1 MNREPGL
8 QASKPTDLRSS
19 PPYCACCSKD
29 QQQTTDGM
37 KILDDIRAMA
47 LPTQVC
53 GLLPFFSGENEE
65 NFRLGR
71 WGRWYGRGVAALLLV
86 SSALLCQDVLF
97 ASQEYRLVA
106 GSLGDTEEINRTI
119 ETLFCICSYTMM
131 VLSSVHNAS
140 KHWGTLRDVAR
151 IDEYLEANG
160 FRESY
165 SCRLPGALV
174 AATSTSVVLVAFY
187 YVHFLSGIG
196 ARRQCVL
203 MLVYSLQMLYSGV
216 FAVYLRT
223 VLKSLALRI
232 EFLNRRLD
240 AFTRQEGPGGRR
252 SDRENWRELSN
263 LIEVFCKLRYITE
276 NMNSVAGVG
285 LLFFFGFAFYTVTN
299 QSYLAFS
306 TLTARSSSEHA
317 DLADTMGLSCAWVL
331 AETVTMAVICSS
343 CDCLASAANTTSQI
357 LARVYGK
364 SKEFQNI
371 IDKFLTKSIKQ
382 EVQFTAYGF
391 FAIDNSTLF
400 KIFSAVT
407 TYLVIL
413 VQFKQ
418 LEDSKV
424 EEVEV

>member
-1 MNREPGL
+1 
-8 QASKPTDLRSS
+8 
-19 PPYCACCSKD
+19 
-29 QQQTTDGM
+29 M
-37 KILDDIRAMA
+37 KILHDIRAMA

-53 GLLPFFSGENEE
+53 ALLPFFSGEEHEE
-65 NFRLGR
+65 NFRLSK
-71 WGRWYGRGVAALLLV
+71 WGRWYGRGIAALLLV

-97 ASQEYRLVA
+97 ASLEYKLVA
-106 GSLGDTEEINRTI
+106 SSLGDTEEINRTI

-131 VLSSVHNAS
+131 VLSSVHNGS
-140 KHWGTLRDVAR
+140 KHWSTLRDIAR
-151 IDEYLEANG
+151 IDEYLEVNG

-165 SCRLPGALV
+165 SCRLLGALV

-196 ARRQCVL
+196 SRRQWIL

-223 VLKSLALRI
+223 ILKNLALRI

-240 AFTRQEGPGGRR
+240 EFAQQERR
-252 SDRENWRELSN
+252 NDRENWRELSN
-263 LIEVFCKLRYITE
+263 LIEVFCKFRYITE
-276 NMNSVAGVG
+276 NMNCVAGVG
-285 LLFFFGFAFYTVTN
+285 LLFYFGFSFYTVTN

-306 TLTARSSSEHA
+306 TLTAQQSA
-317 DLADTMGLSCAWVL
+317 DVADTMGLSCAWVL

-343 CDCLASAANTTSQI
+343 CDCLASEANTTSQI

-364 SKEFQNI
+364 SKEYQNI

-382 EVQFTAYGF
+382 DVQFTAYGF

-413 VQFKQ
+413 IQFKQ

>member
-1 MNREPGL
+1 
-8 QASKPTDLRSS
+8 
-19 PPYCACCSKD
+19 
-29 QQQTTDGM
+29 M
-37 KILDDIRAMA
+37 KILQDIRAMV

-53 GLLPFFSGENEE
+53 ALLPFFGGENEE

-71 WGRWYGRGVAALLLV
+71 WGRWYGRLIAALLLV
-86 SSALLCQDVLF
+86 SSGLLCQDVLF
-97 ASQEYRLVA
+97 ASQEYKLV
-106 GSLGDTEEINRTI
+106 GSSLGDTEEINRTI

-131 VLSSVHNAS
+131 VLSSVHNAT
-140 KHWGTLRDVAR
+140 KHWSTLRDIAR
-151 IDEYLEANG
+151 IDEYLEVNG

-165 SCRLPGALV
+165 SCRLLGALV
-174 AATSTSVVLVAFY
+174 AVSSTSVVLVAFY

-223 VLKSLALRI
+223 ILKNLALRI

-240 AFTRQEGPGGRR
+240 EFTRQER
-252 SDRENWRELSN
+252 SRERTDRENWRELSN
-263 LIEVFCKLRYITE
+263 LIEVLCKFRYITE

-285 LLFFFGFAFYTVTN
+285 LLFYFGFSFYTVTN

-306 TLTARSSSEHA
+306 TLTARSSSSDEQSA
-317 DLADTMGLSCAWVL
+317 DIVDTMGLSCAWVL

-343 CDCLASAANTTSQI
+343 CDCLASEANTTSQI

-391 FAIDNSTLF
+391 FSIDNSTLF

-413 VQFKQ
+413 IQFKQ

-424 EEVEV
+424 EEVGL

>member
-1 MNREPGL
+1 
-8 QASKPTDLRSS
+8 
-19 PPYCACCSKD
+19 
-29 QQQTTDGM
+29 M
-37 KILDDIRAMA
+37 KILRDIRAMV

-53 GLLPFFSGENEE
+53 ALLPFFSGEEHEE
-65 NFRLGR
+65 NFRLSG
-71 WGRWYGRGVAALLLV
+71 WGRWYGRVIAALLLV

-97 ASQEYRLVA
+97 ASLEYKLVA
-106 GSLGDTEEINRTI
+106 SSLGDTEEINRTI

-131 VLSSVHNAS
+131 VLSSVHNGS
-140 KHWGTLRDVAR
+140 KHWSTLRDIAR
-151 IDEYLEANG
+151 IDEYLEVNG

-165 SCRLPGALV
+165 SCRLLGALV

-196 ARRQCVL
+196 SRRQWIL

-223 VLKSLALRI
+223 ILKNLALRI
-232 EFLNRRLD
+232 EFLNRRLEE
-240 AFTRQEGPGGRR
+240 FTRLERSGRR
-252 SDRENWRELSN
+252 NDRENWRELSN
-263 LIEVFCKLRYITE
+263 LIEVFCKFRYITE
-276 NMNSVAGVG
+276 NLNCVAGVG
-285 LLFFFGFAFYTVTN
+285 LLFYFGFSFYTVTN

-306 TLTARSSSEHA
+306 TLTAKQSA
-317 DLADTMGLSCAWVL
+317 DIADTMGLSCAWVL

-343 CDCLASAANTTSQI
+343 CDCLASEANTTSQI

-382 EVQFTAYGF
+382 DVQFTAYGF

-413 VQFKQ
+413 IQFKQ
-418 LEDSKV
+418 LEDSNV
-424 EEVEV
+424 EDVEV

>member
-1 MNREPGL
+1 
-8 QASKPTDLRSS
+8 
-19 PPYCACCSKD
+19 
-29 QQQTTDGM
+29 M
-37 KILDDIRAMA
+37 KILRDIRAMIW
-47 LPTQVC
+47 PTQVC
-53 GLLPFFSGENEE
+53 ALLPFFSGEEHEE
-65 NFRLGR
+65 NFRLSK
-71 WGRWYGRGVAALLLV
+71 WGRWYGRVIAALLLV

-97 ASQEYRLVA
+97 ASLEYKLVA
-106 GSLGDTEEINRTI
+106 SSLGDTEEINRTI

-131 VLSSVHNAS
+131 VLSSVHNGS
-140 KHWGTLRDVAR
+140 KHWSTLRDIAR
-151 IDEYLEANG
+151 IDEYLEVNG

-165 SCRLPGALV
+165 SCRLLGALV

-196 ARRQCVL
+196 SRRQWIL

-223 VLKSLALRI
+223 ILKNLALRI

-240 AFTRQEGPGGRR
+240 EFTRQERR
-252 SDRENWRELSN
+252 SRRNDRENWRELSN
-263 LIEVFCKLRYITE
+263 LIEVFCKFRYITE
-276 NMNSVAGVG
+276 NMNCVAGVG
-285 LLFFFGFAFYTVTN
+285 LLFYFGFSFYTVTN

-306 TLTARSSSEHA
+306 TLTAQQSA
-317 DLADTMGLSCAWVL
+317 DMADTMGLSCAWVL

-343 CDCLASAANTTSQI
+343 CDCLASEANTTSQI

-382 EVQFTAYGF
+382 DVQFTAYGF

-413 VQFKQ
+413 IQFKQ